1 MCSLRFTIMR
11 RRLGLGLALAA
22 VLSTIGCNPDGQDPA
37 RSESSSDHG
46 AASATSS
53 ATQAP
58 ASSGSAGILDASWV
72 APTTNADG
80 SPLTDLAFDR
90 LYFGTA
96 STPCSSS
103 AFFQVA
109 SPTTTPQVN
118 DLITYRV
125 TGLIAGAQYF
135 ASVTAVDSSG
145 VESDC
150 SPMASAIARS
160 ASGLAAGALGTIAD
174 MGDSVGGTVTM
185 QRPVAT
191 LPGMP
196 EDART
201 QARGET
207 VDLTPAAAG
216 GAVSHE
222 HLAR

>member
-1 MCSLRFTIMR
+1 MCSQRFTIMR
-11 RRLGLGLALAA
+11 RRLGLGLGLAA
-22 VLSTIGCNPDGQDPA
+22 VLSTIGCNPDGQDPS

-80 SPLTDLAFDR
+80 SRLTDLAFYR

-96 STPCSSS
+96 STPCSGS

-109 SPTTTPQVN
+109 SPTTTPQIN

-125 TGLIAGAQYF
+125 TGLIAGGQYF

-145 VESDC
+145 VESGC
-150 SPMASAIARS
+150 SPVSSAMPGH
-160 ASGLAAGALGTIAD
+160 ASGSSGGVLGA
-174 MGDSVGGTVTM
+174 SVDIVASVDCTVMTT
-185 QRPVAT
+185 QR
-191 LPGMP
+191 
-196 EDART
+196 
-201 QARGET
+201 
-207 VDLTPAAAG
+207 
-216 GAVSHE
+216 
-222 HLAR
+222 